1 MFKLNRG
8 FESRAGQIKDFTVDI
23 CCFSTKQTTLRNKAV
38 VSVGLATL
46 MVRDNDNVSVCNN
59 MSTRRLLCQWAWLD

>member
-1 MFKLNRG
+1 
-8 FESRAGQIKDFTVDI
+8 
-23 CCFSTKQTTLRNKAV
+23 
-38 VSVGLATL
+38 VSVGLARL

>member
-8 FESRAGQIKDFTVDI
+8 FESRAGQIKDYNVDI
-23 CCFSTKQTTLRNKAV
+23 CCFFPQTDNTKEQEQ
-38 VSVGLATL
+38 GL

-59 MSTRRLLCQWAWLD
+59 MSNRGMLCQWAWLD